1 MEDKGGGIGMAGKD
15 RGKVERKREKGRKRE
30 GAGELAPKHKI
41 LTPPMWWTIYRD
53 VLNSYPMVIKA

>member
-30 GAGELAPKHKI
+30 GAGELAPNTKSLLRLCGGPFIGMCLTVI
-41 LTPPMWWTIYRD
+41 LW
-53 VLNSYPMVIKA
+53 